1 MSNSFIWYIV
11 IILPLKVREMME
23 KYITFTI
30 LLLLSILSDFF
41 VDNPRQAQVSVHN
54 ESNILDS
61 QNPYDSYPIEND
73 DPHKIIHFTLISS
86 ILIILS
92 LTTSNTFLINST
104 RRKILLLPIF
114 YQSNYVKI
122 PLLSK

>member
-1 MSNSFIWYIV
+1 MSNPFIWYIV

-41 VDNPRQAQVSVHN
+41 VDNPLQAQVSVHN
-54 ESNILDS
+54 ESNILDN
-61 QNPYDSYPIEND
+61 QHPYDSYPIEND
-73 DPHKIIHFTLISS
+73 DSHNIIHFTLISS

-92 LTTSNTFLINST
+92 LTTSNTFLINLT

-114 YQSNYVKI
+114 YQSNYV
-122 PLLSK
+122 